1 MPVIMGEVTIRAYV
15 NICKMSLILGGEMM
29 MEEGEGCVKLQG
41 WVQLMRF

>member
-1 MPVIMGEVTIRAYV
+1 MPVIMGEITFWVNV

-41 WVQLMRF
+41 RVQLMRF